1 MAAVVAAEGTRVKA
15 AERLDGM
22 DVYGMLDLQ
31 GDGFIHQVVLAR
43 TLHIFDKSVFSQTA
57 VQEIIDI
64 LAAVVPDQADGR
76 VPLQAFLDFVA
87 GRLLPPPSR
96 GPSTARSGSRS
107 GEKTPEEKRE
117 FLGNSVDAYTD
128 SLVAD
133 IKGFHEVVKPE
144 QLVEAAGTSPEEIA
158 ALRAQLKAA
167 ARQYVIEA
175 QRRNICPLWDEFD
188 KDGNGV
194 LEPHECTALVAA
206 YLHAMAAKASEI
218 IRGSIELGI
227 ELSLII
233 SLKDVRDENT
243 RLQMKTHAELQVEA
257 IHKNVAPL
265 VQQLL
270 DKMAVE
276 DPHTIA
282 GELLASLDYNVD
294 GKVTRDEFETRF
306 VESMQYVLGPE
317 GLMDKLQAKNKL
329 R

>member
-1 MAAVVAAEGTRVKA
+1 MTESVRAQAAA
-15 AERLDGM
+15 RLDGM

-43 TLHIFDKSVFSQTA
+43 TLHIFDQAIFSQAA

-64 LAAVVPDQADGR
+64 LATVVPDRTDGR
-76 VPLQAFLDFVA
+76 VPLQAYVDYLA
-87 GRLLPPPSR
+87 GRLKPSAPPSR
-96 GPSTARSGSRS
+96 ASSARSA
-107 GEKTPEEKRE
+107 EKAE

-133 IKGFHEVVKPE
+133 IKSFNEIVKPE
-144 QLVEAAGTSPEEIA
+144 ALVEGAGTSAEEMD

-167 ARQYVIEA
+167 ARQYVIDA
-175 QRRNICPLWDEFD
+175 QRRNIRPLWDEFD
-188 KDGNGV
+188 RDGNGF
-194 LEPHECTALVAA
+194 LDPFECTALVSA
-206 YLHAMAAKASEI
+206 YLHSMARKASEI

-233 SLKDVRDENT
+233 SMKDVKDEDT
-243 RLQMKTHAELQVEA
+243 RQQMRTHALLQVEA
-257 IHKNVAPL
+257 IHANVAPL
-265 VQQLL
+265 VQKLL

-282 GELLASLDYNVD
+282 GELLASLDFDQD
-294 GKVTRDEFETRF
+294 GNVTRDEFETRF

>member
-1 MAAVVAAEGTRVKA
+1 MVTESTRAKA

-22 DVYGMLDLQ
+22 DVYDMLNLQ
-31 GDGFIHQVVLAR
+31 GDGYIHQVVLAR
-43 TLHIFDKSVFSQTA
+43 TLHIFDQSVFSQAA

-64 LAAVVPDQADGR
+64 LATVVPDQTDGR
-76 VPLQAFLDFVA
+76 VPLQAFVDYVA
-87 GRLLPPPSR
+87 GRLLLPTL
-96 GPSTARSGSRS
+96 TARSGSTKS
-107 GEKTPEEKRE
+107 GEKTPTQERE
-117 FLGNSVDAYTD
+117 FLGNSVDAYEN

-144 QLVEAAGTSPEEIA
+144 EMVDAAGTSPEEIA
-158 ALRAQLKAA
+158 QLRTELKAA
-167 ARQYVIEA
+167 ARQYVIGA
-175 QRRNICPLWDEFD
+175 QRVNIGPLGDEFD
-188 KDGNGV
+188 KGGV
-194 LEPHECTALVAA
+194 LDPTDCTALVAA
-206 YLHAMAAKASEI
+206 YLHAMAGKASEI

-233 SLKDVRDENT
+233 SLKNVKNEET
-243 RLQMKTHAELQVEA
+243 RAQMKQHAELQVEA

-270 DKMAVE
+270 EKMAVE

-282 GELLASLDYNVD
+282 GELLASLDYNAD
-294 GKVTRDEFETRF
+294 GMVTRDEFETRF

>member
-1 MAAVVAAEGTRVKA
+1 MTESVREKA
-15 AERLDGM
+15 AARLDGM
-22 DVYGMLDLQ
+22 DVYGLLDLQ

-43 TLHIFDKSVFSQTA
+43 TLHIFDQAVFSQAA

-64 LAAVVPDQADGR
+64 LATVVPDRTDGR
-76 VPLQAFLDFVA
+76 VPLQAYIDFLA
-87 GRLLPPPSR
+87 GRLAPPSKV
-96 GPSTARSGSRS
+96 SSARSVPSD
-107 GEKTPEEKRE
+107 PPQAE

-133 IKGFHEVVKPE
+133 IRGFHEVVKPE
-144 QLVEAAGTSPEEIA
+144 ALVEAAGTSAEEMD

-167 ARQYVIEA
+167 ARQYVIDA
-175 QRRNICPLWDEFD
+175 QRRNICPLWDQFD
-188 KDGNGV
+188 RDGNGV
-194 LEPHECTALVAA
+194 LDPAECTALVAA
-206 YLHAMAAKASEI
+206 YLHSMAAKASEI

-233 SLKDVRDENT
+233 SLKDLKDEDT
-243 RLQMKTHAELQVEA
+243 RQQMKSHAMLQVEA
-257 IHKNVAPL
+257 IHANVAPL
-265 VQQLL
+265 VQKLL

-282 GELLASLDYNVD
+282 GELLASLDYDND
-294 GKVTRDEFETRF
+294 GMVTRGEFETRF

>member
-1 MAAVVAAEGTRVKA
+1 MVNESTRVKA

-22 DVYGMLDLQ
+22 DVYDMLNVKD
-31 GDGFIHQVVLAR
+31 DGFIHQVVLAR
-43 TLHIFDKSVFSQTA
+43 TLHIFDQSVFSQAA

-64 LAAVVPDQADGR
+64 LAAVVPDQTDGR
-76 VPLQAFLDFVA
+76 VPLQAFVDLLA
-87 GRLLPPPSR
+87 GRLLLPKALS
-96 GPSTARSGSRS
+96 ARSGSSKS
-107 GEKTPEEKRE
+107 GEKTPVEGRE

-128 SLVAD
+128 KMVAD

-144 QLVEAAGTSPEEIA
+144 EMVEAAGTSPEEIA
-158 ALRAQLKAA
+158 ALRTELKAA
-167 ARQYVIEA
+167 ARQYVIGA

-194 LEPHECTALVAA
+194 LDPAECTALVAA
-206 YLHAMAAKASEI
+206 YLHAMAGKASEI

-233 SLKDVRDENT
+233 SMKNVKNEET
-243 RLQMKTHAELQVEA
+243 RQQMKEHAQLQVEA

-294 GKVTRDEFETRF
+294 GMVTRDEFETRF